1 MARKPVLVGG
11 KRDEII
17 KTAMS
22 LFFEN
27 GYEATSVRMIMNQVG
42 GEIGMFYHYF
52 KSKEELF
59 DKVVDSFFKGY
70 EEQFGANVQ
79 DSDSPEELV
88 NTFLP
93 IYIQSMNSFEK
104 IKGNMH
110 WTVQYAMHTK
120 TLQALVP
127 IVTELLRKWDIKS
140 EVPEDVMAGQLLYGI
155 SATVHSEGFDKLSE
169 KEKKTMILTFVKKIV
184 GE

>member
-59 DKVVDSFFKGY
+59 DKVVDSFFTGY
-70 EEQFGANVQ
+70 EKRFGALVKE
-79 DSDSPEELV
+79 SSSPEEMV

-93 IYIQSMNSFEK
+93 VYIESMNSFEK
-104 IKGNMH
+104 IKDNMH
-110 WTVQYAMHTK
+110 WTIQYAMHTK
-120 TLQALVP
+120 TLQALIPV
-127 IVTELLRKWDIKS
+127 VKELLTTWDIKS
-140 EVPEDVMAGQLLYGI
+140 EVPKDVMAGQLLYGI
-155 SATVHSEGFDKLSE
+155 SATVHSEDFEKLSD
-169 KEKKTMILTFVKKIV
+169 KEKKTMILAFVKKIV
-184 GE
+184 GD